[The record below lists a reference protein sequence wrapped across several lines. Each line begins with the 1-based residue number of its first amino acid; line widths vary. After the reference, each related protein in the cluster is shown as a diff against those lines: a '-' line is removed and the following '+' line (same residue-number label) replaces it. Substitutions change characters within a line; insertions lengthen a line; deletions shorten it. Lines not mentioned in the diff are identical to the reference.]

1 MRPIPPK
8 NALPSGR
15 KAYQKTN
22 TVREFSKNRGK
33 RLSLWEYADD
43 AESDGGAK
51 ISVVSVRVSDRG
63 LAVPR

>member
-8 NALPSGR
+8 TR
-15 KAYQKTN
+15 FH
-22 TVREFSKNRGK
+22 REGKRTKKPIRRQFSKNRGK

-51 ISVVSVRVSDRG
+51 ISVVSVRVSNRG